1 MKDGLFVL
9 KAEYPNKVSV
19 LFSADRKAL
28 QDFGLDHHRA
38 SNPKPRLSL
47 ITPKGQPV
55 AEMDEWS
62 LGWTECPVPASSGGE
77 NG

>member
-9 KAEYPNKVSV
+9 KAEYPDRVCAF
-19 LFSADRKAL
+19 FSADKKAL

-38 SNPKPRLSL
+38 ANPKPRLSL
-47 ITPKGQPV
+47 VTPKGQRV

-62 LGWTECPVPASSGGE
+62 VDWTDRPVPASSEAE